1 MDPKLDYCNPPIDGV
16 LGYHQVYVLDCI
28 SWKIQAWFSMVSGP
42 IIGERVIYQ
51 QAQAVIKIEKSTK
64 IFAKGIKFD
73 IKAEIKD

>member
-1 MDPKLDYCNPPIDGV
+1 
-16 LGYHQVYVLDCI
+16 
-28 SWKIQAWFSMVSGP
+28 MVSGP

-51 QAQAVIKIEKSTK
+51 QAQAVINFEKSTK